1 VEQYKYSQE
10 DDRRHLEPARQLRL
24 EMAGL
29 VNCPTGWR
37 GKNHSHPFWE
47 FVYINCGEGV
57 MRLKNRVMPMRK
69 NDLFLFPPLEEH
81 QFENSGREKVEN
93 LYVGFSF
100 GGDAAYALEG
110 PLRLEPLGEP
120 LTAGLRDLAGSFKG
134 LRDES
139 AFRNQALIFGILYQV
154 LDLIDAN
161 PDLAPGLRF
170 DKNEILAEKARRYLE
185 SNIHRTISVEDVA
198 AKFFLSPH
206 YFAKKFK
213 AETGMGIKEYH
224 NQARL
229 EKAKELLQD
238 PLLSVSEVA
247 SKLGFS
253 NVNYFTNKFR
263 ERYGMPPTG
272 IRKTRVNGSPPA

>member
-1 VEQYKYSQE
+1 
-10 DDRRHLEPARQLRL
+10 
-24 EMAGL
+24 
-29 VNCPTGWR
+29 
-37 GKNHSHPFWE
+37 
-47 FVYINCGEGV
+47 
-57 MRLKNRVMPMRK
+57 MRK

-93 LYVGFSF
+93 LYVGFSL
-100 GGDAAYALEG
+100 GGDTTYASEG
-110 PLRLEPLGEP
+110 PLRLEPLGES
-120 LTAGLRDLAGSFKG
+120 LTTGLRDLAGSFKG
-134 LRDES
+134 MGDES
-139 AFRNQALIFGILYQV
+139 AFRNQALIFGILYRV

-161 PDLAPGLRF
+161 PTLAPGLRF

-229 EKAKELLQD
+229 EKAMELLQD
-238 PLLSVSEVA
+238 PLLSVSDVA
-247 SKLGFS
+247 QKLGFS

-272 IRKTRVNGSPPA
+272 IRKTRTSV